1 MGITCHP
8 AALHLQQSYL
18 AQKAILI
25 ILVTL
30 LSLHSE
36 ASNQFAW
43 PRLDTGAPC
52 LHTVI
57 KPNMIRSVCAHVPQS
72 ALLAACTTR
81 IRNNNVIGVRVSIV
95 ASKSA
100 PLKRLPL
107 PSFNCRYGLGNL
119 DACGMMPQATAIMLR
134 PHLQNRSSQ
143 APSTCM

>member
-1 MGITCHP
+1 MMGIKCHP
-8 AALHLQQSYL
+8 AAFHLQQSCL
-18 AQKAILI
+18 AQKAILV

-30 LSLHSE
+30 LSLHE

-43 PRLDTGAPC
+43 PRLDTGVPC

-57 KPNMIRSVCAHVPQS
+57 KPNMIRSTCAHVPQS

-100 PLKRLPL
+100 PLKRLPS

-134 PHLQNRSSQ
+134 PQLQNRSSQ
-143 APSTCM
+143 APSTRM